1 MKKIAQSLVRL
12 SLSKTARNTYSVTFG
27 NGVSAFLAFVFTVII
42 ARILSLDDLG
52 YFSAL
57 MSFILLTTDV
67 AELGIG
73 TSLARFLPPL
83 EKDKNTLQRFYITA
97 FLAQVCVSTVLLA
110 VIFVSAPHLASIVFR
125 RTDFAFLIQLT
136 GIAIVG
142 SIMSNFYLYTLL
154 ARQRFGYA
162 TAYMISTGLI
172 RLVFLFIII
181 IFFSPTI
188 TNFVYMQMG
197 SLIIG
202 AVIGQLICG
211 FEFLR
216 FAPNWKDLKKLVSF
230 SKFLGAARSLT
241 AIAGKL
247 DVLLLVSLAGP
258 AEAGIYA
265 IAAKIIA
272 IYPLLSGSF
281 SSVIAPRLSSI
292 NQYFELKKF
301 VWKVIMGTLFFI
313 STIFFMIAISDP
325 FIRIFFPNIVPA
337 IPVFRL
343 LLVAMIFFVGSVPSV
358 SIAVYYLKKPWI
370 LTVNSVFQ
378 VAIVWFGNV
387 LLIPI
392 LGRFAPAYVSIAAF
406 GLTWFTT
413 SVLSLIYL
421 KKHHAA

>member
-52 YFSAL
+52 YFSEL

-181 IFFSPTI
+181 I
-188 TNFVYMQMG
+188 
-197 SLIIG
+197 
-202 AVIGQLICG
+202 
-211 FEFLR
+211 
-216 FAPNWKDLKKLVSF
+216 
-230 SKFLGAARSLT
+230 
-241 AIAGKL
+241 
-247 DVLLLVSLAGP
+247 
-258 AEAGIYA
+258 
-265 IAAKIIA
+265 
-272 IYPLLSGSF
+272 
-281 SSVIAPRLSSI
+281 
-292 NQYFELKKF
+292 
-301 VWKVIMGTLFFI
+301 
-313 STIFFMIAISDP
+313 
-325 FIRIFFPNIVPA
+325 
-337 IPVFRL
+337 
-343 LLVAMIFFVGSVPSV
+343 
-358 SIAVYYLKKPWI
+358 
-370 LTVNSVFQ
+370 
-378 VAIVWFGNV
+378 
-387 LLIPI
+387 
-392 LGRFAPAYVSIAAF
+392 
-406 GLTWFTT
+406 
-413 SVLSLIYL
+413 
-421 KKHHAA
+421 